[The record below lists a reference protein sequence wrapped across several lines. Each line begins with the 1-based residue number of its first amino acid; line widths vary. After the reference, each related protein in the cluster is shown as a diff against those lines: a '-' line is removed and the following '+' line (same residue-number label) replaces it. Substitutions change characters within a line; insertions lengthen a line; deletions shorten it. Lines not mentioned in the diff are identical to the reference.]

1 MTLRVLL
8 VEDDPDFGENLAE
21 LLEDRQCSVDLAL
34 SAEAGAT
41 KFRQTGYDL
50 SFVDFKL
57 PGANGV
63 EGFLQIRR
71 IDPTAKVIIMSA
83 YTVEELLAHAVNHGA
98 VVGLIKPLDPERI
111 DRLISTL
118 GARRSVLLADRN
130 PEAAEKLG
138 NGLSRLGYRVYSAR
152 SAQHAARLAR
162 QQHIDVLVLDIAL
175 CDDVDSTHQA
185 WQPHNGDPAP
195 ALIISGET
203 EAEFARVRDF
213 RFLPATHIL
222 NKLVS
227 PHALIDWIERFQ
239 TTLKGSPACSQ

>member
-1 MTLRVLL
+1 MTLRVLV
-8 VEDDPDFGENLAE
+8 VEDDRDFGESLAE

-34 SAEAGAT
+34 SAEAGVT

-50 SFVDFKL
+50 SLVDFKL

-71 IDPTAKVIIMSA
+71 IDSAAKVIIMSA

-111 DRLISTL
+111 DRLIFTIS
-118 GARRSVLLADRN
+118 AKRSVLLADRN

-152 SAQHAARLAR
+152 SGRHAARLAR

-175 CDDVDSTHQA
+175 CNDDTAHQA

-203 EAEFARVRDF
+203 ESELARVRDF
-213 RFLPATHIL
+213 RFLPATHVL

-239 TTLKGSPACSQ
+239 TT